1 VLAQQKSRCP
11 INLTLEI
18 FGDRWSLLI
27 IRDLMFANKR
37 HFREFLSSEEGIS
50 SNILAERLG
59 KLVEHQILTK
69 TEDPSHKQKAIY
81 SLTPL
86 GIELLPILAEIGIW
100 GRRHLAVTRESGA
113 AAAALEKGGPSALK
127 KMQSDLRRA
136 HLNL

>member
-1 VLAQQKSRCP
+1 MAAQKSRCP
-11 INLTLEI
+11 INLVLEI

-37 HFREFLSSEEGIS
+37 HFREFLNSEEGIS

-59 KLVEHQILTK
+59 KLLEHRILTK

-86 GIELLPILAEIGIW
+86 GIDLLPVLVEIGIW
-100 GRRHLAVTRESGA
+100 GRHHLPITRESGA
-113 AAAALEKGGPSALK
+113 MAAALEKAGPSAWK
-127 KMQSDLRRA
+127 KMKSDLRKV
-136 HLNL
+136 HLNH